1 MPLLYVDSYKK
12 TYYSNVFSLSSCI
25 TFILILFV
33 LLISLFAGY
42 ASEDFWKTITTYY
55 EQPIV
60 TDTKNFLIYT
70 TEVNDNKIYTY
81 FYSSSNTLNKNFPTG
96 NPENPENPENPGNP
110 GNYMYLLGSP
120 SVSLGFYDDN
130 NDGRNDRIKGEIT
143 FSTGNQNGHDASMLK
158 NIKILLF
165 FNYALKDKARLI
177 MNTMIP
183 IDIDIDCP
191 NGAMEISTKGDLLFY
206 QKSPI
211 ASTSVPNKKY
221 YADDTEENGYVFDTD
236 LFSPYD
242 YLEIYNK
249 YSDRNFTTKYEHTEF
264 VLPAQGKSKLVTV
277 KIDIQIPKLQKIL
290 FYQSVY
296 LSLKEAWIQY
306 IYIFIP
312 IFICVFYLLLFI
324 LENQVFPCSVK
335 SDLGRL

>member
-70 TEVNDNKIYTY
+70 TEVSNSKIYTY

-96 NPENPENPENPGNP
+96 NPENPENPENP

-143 FSTGNQNGHDASMLK
+143 FSTGNQNGHDASMLRR

-183 IDIDIDCP
+183 IDIDCP
-191 NGAMEISTKGDLLFY
+191 NGAMEISTNKR
-206 QKSPI
+206 I
-211 ASTSVPNKKY
+211 AKNTLY
-221 YADDTEENGYVFDTD
+221 M
-236 LFSPYD
+236 
-242 YLEIYNK
+242 YLRMI
-249 YSDRNFTTKYEHTEF
+249 
-264 VLPAQGKSKLVTV
+264 VVMIV
-277 KIDIQIPKLQKIL
+277 
-290 FYQSVY
+290 
-296 LSLKEAWIQY
+296 SL
-306 IYIFIP
+306 
-312 IFICVFYLLLFI
+312 
-324 LENQVFPCSVK
+324 
-335 SDLGRL
+335 

>member
-70 TEVNDNKIYTY
+70 TVNNSKIYTY

-96 NPENPENPENPGNP
+96 K
-110 GNYMYLLGSP
+110 YTYLLDSP

-143 FSTGNQNGHDASMLK
+143 FSTGNQHGGDASTLR

-183 IDIDIDCP
+183 IDIDCP
-191 NGAMEISTKGDLLFY
+191 NGTMEISTKGDLLFY

-264 VLPAQGKSKLVTV
+264 VLPAQGGASKLVTV

>member
-33 LLISLFAGY
+33 VLISLFAGY
-42 ASEDFWKTITTYY
+42 ATEDFWKTIAVYY

-60 TDTKNFLIYT
+60 TDTKNFMLYT
-70 TEVNDNKIYTY
+70 TEVGTDNKIYTN
-81 FYSSSNTLNKNFPTG
+81 FYSSSNILNHYFPKT
-96 NPENPENPENPGNP
+96 ND
-110 GNYMYLLGSP
+110 MQLVISP
-120 SVSLGFYDDN
+120 SVSIGFYDDN
-130 NDGRNDRIKGEIT
+130 NDGRNDRIKGEVSFT
-143 FSTGNQNGHDASMLK
+143 TRNTDSELK
-158 NIKILLF
+158 NIKLLLF
-165 FNYALKDKARLI
+165 FNYALKDKAKLI

-183 IDIDIDCP
+183 IDIECQ
-191 NGAMEISTKGDLLFY
+191 NGASEISTKGDLLFN

-211 ASTSVPNKKY
+211 ASTSIPNKKY
-221 YADDTEENGYVFDTD
+221 YVDDKNEFIFDADI
-236 LFSPYD
+236 FSPYD

-249 YSDRNFTTKYEHTEF
+249 YSNRNLTTKYDHIEF
-264 VLPAQGKSKLVTV
+264 VIPAQSTKIVKL

-296 LSLKEAWIQY
+296 LCLKEAWIQY

-312 IFICVFYLLLFI
+312 IFVCVFYLLLFI

>member
-70 TEVNDNKIYTY
+70 TVNNSKIYTY

-96 NPENPENPENPGNP
+96 NPENPGNH
-110 GNYMYLLGSP
+110 MYLLDSP

-143 FSTGNQNGHDASMLK
+143 FSTGNQHGGDASTLR

-183 IDIDIDCP
+183 IDIDCP

-264 VLPAQGKSKLVTV
+264 VLPAQGKFKLVTV

>member
-96 NPENPENPENPGNP
+96 NPENPENPGNP
-110 GNYMYLLGSP
+110 GNHMYLLDSP

-143 FSTGNQNGHDASMLK
+143 FSTGNQHGGDASTLK

-177 MNTMIP
+177 MNTKNP
-183 IDIDIDCP
+183 NDIDCL
-191 NGAMEISTKGDLLFY
+191 NGAMEISTKGDL
-206 QKSPI
+206 
-211 ASTSVPNKKY
+211 
-221 YADDTEENGYVFDTD
+221 
-236 LFSPYD
+236 
-242 YLEIYNK
+242 
-249 YSDRNFTTKYEHTEF
+249 
-264 VLPAQGKSKLVTV
+264 
-277 KIDIQIPKLQKIL
+277 
-290 FYQSVY
+290 
-296 LSLKEAWIQY
+296 
-306 IYIFIP
+306 
-312 IFICVFYLLLFI
+312 
-324 LENQVFPCSVK
+324 
-335 SDLGRL
+335 

>member
-96 NPENPENPENPGNP
+96 NPENPENPGNP
-110 GNYMYLLGSP
+110 GNHMYLLDSP

-143 FSTGNQNGHDASMLK
+143 FSTGNQHGGDASTLK
-158 NIKILLF
+158 NIKILLLI
-165 FNYALKDKARLI
+165 NYI
-177 MNTMIP
+177 
-183 IDIDIDCP
+183 
-191 NGAMEISTKGDLLFY
+191 
-206 QKSPI
+206 
-211 ASTSVPNKKY
+211 KK
-221 YADDTEENGYVFDTD
+221 
-236 LFSPYD
+236 L
-242 YLEIYNK
+242 
-249 YSDRNFTTKYEHTEF
+249 
-264 VLPAQGKSKLVTV
+264 SKLM
-277 KIDIQIPKLQKIL
+277 KNLM
-290 FYQSVY
+290 
-296 LSLKEAWIQY
+296 
-306 IYIFIP
+306 
-312 IFICVFYLLLFI
+312 
-324 LENQVFPCSVK
+324 
-335 SDLGRL
+335 R

>member
-70 TEVNDNKIYTY
+70 TVNNSKIYTY

-96 NPENPENPENPGNP
+96 NPENPGNH
-110 GNYMYLLGSP
+110 MYLLDSP

-143 FSTGNQNGHDASMLK
+143 FSTGNQHGGDASTLR

-183 IDIDIDCP
+183 IDIDCP

-264 VLPAQGKSKLVTV
+264 VLPAQGGASKLVTV